1 MTDQEIDYL
10 NEFVTGYIECA
21 LWSSMD
27 ESDERGG
34 DPLDR
39 NYTADDLTVQARAQM
54 EKDCR
59 DFIDMVRATL
69 EESKLSASQ
78 AGHNFWLTRNRHGT
92 GFWDRG
98 LGVVGTKLTEL
109 AHSFGEVDLYVG
121 DDGRIYHT

>member
-69 EESKLSASQ
+69 EESGLSASQ

-98 LGVVGTKLTEL
+98 LGVVGTKLTEA